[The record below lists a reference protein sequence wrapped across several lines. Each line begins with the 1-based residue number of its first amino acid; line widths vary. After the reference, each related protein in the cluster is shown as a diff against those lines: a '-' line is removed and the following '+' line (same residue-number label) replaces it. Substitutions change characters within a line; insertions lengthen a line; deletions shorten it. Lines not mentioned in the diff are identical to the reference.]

1 MTVYCDCEKCENNE
15 DGFCYAEKIYMG
27 DGGVCLSCCGIDVE
41 VDEESEDDGNNQRRF
56 TQTGCQSN

>member
-41 VDEESEDDGNNQRRF
+41 VDEESEDDG
-56 TQTGCQSN
+56 TT